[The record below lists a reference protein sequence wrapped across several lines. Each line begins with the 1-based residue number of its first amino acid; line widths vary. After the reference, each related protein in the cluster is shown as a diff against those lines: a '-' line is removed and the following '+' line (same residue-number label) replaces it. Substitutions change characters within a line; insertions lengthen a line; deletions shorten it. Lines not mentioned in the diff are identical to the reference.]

1 MKEILDS
8 IKEIQSLIFEFD
20 IKAAMNKVTILIE
33 NLIVISSKLSDT
45 ALNRLM
51 GIINSMNTAL
61 GNKDYLL
68 YNDILE
74 FELKPFLESERKS

>member
-45 ALNRLM
+45 ALNKLM